1 MIRRAEHPKDPWSGH
16 MAFPG
21 GRRDPQDADSLATAI
36 RETQEEIGIDLKRS
50 QCLGALAPV
59 FVPLS
64 LGTGAMT
71 IEAFVFALDLP
82 ISPQANG
89 EVAEIFQ
96 FPLAQ
101 LQSEAGRGTFEYE
114 HQKVPMQL
122 DCIDLQGCRIWGLSL
137 RMIDHLLGRLAA
149 VV

>member
-21 GRRDPQDADSLATAI
+21 GRRDPQDTDSLGTAI
-36 RETQEEIGIDLKRS
+36 RETQEEIGIDLQRS

-71 IEAFVFALDLP
+71 IEAFVFALDSP
-82 ISPQANG
+82 ISPQGNG
-89 EVAEIFQ
+89 EVAGIFQ

-114 HQKVPMQL
+114 HQKVPLQL

-137 RMIDHLLGRLAA
+137 RMIDHLLDRLAA
-149 VV
+149 AE